1 MILDNI
7 EFADHVA
14 RKAGRG
20 LPLAEVGMTEEDCV
34 QLGRLG
40 LAQAAK
46 RFDAS
51 DHDHG
56 RATVKSRFQSYAYL
70 RIRGAV
76 IDECRRLGGEQRA
89 LPPPTLSLDHEDG
102 GENLSFSV
110 DDRDA
115 WIDFKTA
122 LVGLTEQERF
132 TAVGMLAGV
141 PQTELAPAL
150 GVSEARMQ
158 QIAKSAR
165 ARIAE
170 SMERTPAA
178 A

>member
-1 MILDNI
+1 MILENI

-14 RKAGRG
+14 RKTGRG
-20 LPLAEVGMTEEDCV
+20 LPLADVGMTDEDCV

-40 LAQAAK
+40 LTQAAA

-51 DHDHG
+51 DHDHE
-56 RATVKSRFQSYAYL
+56 RASIRSRFQSYAYL

-76 IDECRRLGGEQRA
+76 IDECRRLGGEQRQ
-89 LPPPTLSLDHEDG
+89 LPPTTLSLDHEDG

-110 DDRDA
+110 EDRDS
-115 WIDFKTA
+115 WIDFRTA
-122 LVGLTEQERF
+122 LGGLTEQERYA
-132 TAVGMLAGV
+132 AVGMLAGV
-141 PQTELAPAL
+141 PQTEMAPAL
-150 GVSEARMQ
+150 GVSETRMQ
-158 QIAKSAR
+158 QIARSTR
-165 ARIAE
+165 ERLAE